1 MKNVKVFI
9 ALNGAKKRNVGKV
22 IDVLEKRKFTFINKE
37 DHSFTESGLNME
49 VIDLKSIC
57 YSENFIKPLMEIFS
71 KNVVERKIHDFI
83 YDHISLTFETEKDEI
98 NADVI
103 KEYISMNVYPNPK
116 KRPLMCVFIS

>member
-1 MKNVKVFI
+1 MKSVKVII

-37 DHSFTESGLNME
+37 NHSFNESGLNSE

-57 YSENFIKPLMEIFS
+57 QSSNFIQPLMDIFP
-71 KNVVERKIHDFI
+71 KNIVERKIHDFI
-83 YDHISLTFETEKDEI
+83 YEHISLTFETEKDEI
-98 NADVI
+98 KADVI
-103 KEYISMNVYPNPK
+103 KEYIAMNVYPNSK

>member
-22 IDVLEKRKFTFINKE
+22 IDVLEKRKFTFVNKE
-37 DHSFTESGLNME
+37 DRSFTESGLNME

-57 YSENFIKPLMEIFS
+57 YSENFIQPLMEIFS

>member
-1 MKNVKVFI
+1 MKSIKVII

-37 DHSFTESGLNME
+37 NRSLSGYGVSTELIELS
-49 VIDLKSIC
+49 SIC
-57 YSENFIKPLMEIFS
+57 NRDSVMQPLMQIFS

-83 YDHISLTFETEKDEI
+83 YEHIVLTFETEKNDI

-103 KEYISMNVYPNPK
+103 KEYICMNTYPNPK